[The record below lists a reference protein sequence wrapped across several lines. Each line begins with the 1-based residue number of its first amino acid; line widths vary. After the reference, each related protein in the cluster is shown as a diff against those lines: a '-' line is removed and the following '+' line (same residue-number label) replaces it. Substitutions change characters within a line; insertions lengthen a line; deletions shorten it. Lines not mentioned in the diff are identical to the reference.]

1 VLASLPPPAVAVG
14 SLVEQYGEWAV
25 RSAVFVGVLAVAY
38 LLGRLLVVPPVA
50 RAVRARNPDDP
61 TLVDAVELYLRIAF
75 VVVGLPVA
83 VAAAGFGGVVAGS
96 ALVVAAATLALGVA
110 GQDVVGNLVSGVF
123 LVADPEFRVGDFVAW
138 GDASGTVERIGL
150 RVTRVRTPDN
160 EGLTVPNTD
169 LATTTV
175 RRPYARERHRIN
187 ERLVVGY
194 DADLDA
200 TRALLVA
207 AAEETDRVLAEPPP
221 VVHVTGL
228 GGSAVEL
235 VARLWLDPGDD
246 AAAVRTEFDTRAVER
261 LREAGVTVAP
271 AAATDLSG
279 RLSVAVEGD

>member
-1 VLASLPPPAVAVG
+1 MG

-50 RAVRARNPDDP
+50 RAVRARSPDDP

-83 VAAAGFGGVVAGS
+83 VAAAGFGGVVA
-96 ALVVAAATLALGVA
+96 APTLALGVA
-110 GQDVVGNLVSGVF
+110 GQDVVGNLVSSVF

-271 AAATDLSG
+271 AAATELSG
-279 RLSVAVEGD
+279 RLSVAVEGG